1 MTSLAT
7 TLWLLALA
15 IGLIVTVVAAVLLTA
30 IVRVAAQINQGA
42 EQIWT
47 TGKLVARNTAQIPLL
62 VQTNQVAA
70 DILDGS
76 NGILMAA
83 QRVLKHAKGCPGCP
97 ACLLQPK
104 GA

>member
-1 MTSLAT
+1 MSSLAA
-7 TLWLLALA
+7 TLFWVSLA
-15 IGLIVTVVAAVLLTA
+15 IGLLVTVVAAILLSY
-30 IVRVAAQINQGA
+30 IVRVAGQINDGA

-62 VQTNQVAA
+62 IDTNQAAA
-70 DILDGS
+70 DILEGA

-83 QRVLKHAKGCPGCP
+83 QRILKHAQKCPGCP
-97 ACLLQPK
+97 ACLLQAT